1 MANVKVQYIGE
12 SEVLV
17 GHAFI
22 LPGETIEVN
31 EKLLPRLRALHGD
44 VFIAQAD
51 AAAEQAAPAEETAAA
66 ADVTEVISTKKGRG
80 K

>member
-31 EKLLPRLRALHGD
+31 EKLLPLLRALHGD
-44 VFIAQAD
+44 VFIAQGD
-51 AAAEQAAPAEETAAA
+51 AAAEQAAPAEEAA
-66 ADVTEVISTKKGRG
+66 ADAGVTEVISTKKGRG